1 MTKTAGA
8 KAPAVLYLRVMNVH
22 SIARMSGGSAYLWM
36 AARAR
41 NALRRVVVF
50 GVVGGVVFIAA
61 LIAFVVVPRN
71 ASRKALA
78 VASKIEARTDS
89 TPAVAT
95 RNRYLAE
102 VTTTDSVLN
111 AARQAAIPVPTP
123 VIDTFPPAV
132 RAQRDSLNKELAT
145 LNRLIDRAE
154 NAPLPTS
161 YRALAASPAVAAD
174 PRVRVLLDSLAD
186 IERERNAFGAV
197 GGVDPVYL
205 SLTSRATA
213 IGRTIQGIA
222 DVKRGEVRGKL
233 ALIRPVPAPVEKP
246 KILVDTTALL
256 AQLATGQQN
265 YSAAAKQLD
274 QINQRNAR
282 IDRESA
288 RARDL
293 ANVGAPPWAMLAA
306 AVVLA
311 LAVGFAASFGTE
323 LKRPHI
329 ADPREAEQI
338 SGARVLTVIRPPE
351 VVVERSRRQADV
363 EAPPLIDVVSESYRT
378 LYLHIASVEAS
389 VPIVTITG
397 DDPGIVATVASNLAA
412 SAAYEARSTLLVD
425 VDPTTCSVASVL
437 RVRPDPGL
445 SGIITGTATWPEAI
459 VPTTI
464 GRDRPLDVLPSG
476 TRRAGPPEPDVVE
489 EVRKELA
496 RMQRR
501 YDFIIIA
508 APTSYVQR
516 SASSIIPAPDVILCA
531 RIAHTTVGGLKSAVD
546 SLRGADM
553 RIHGL
558 VLWDAEMPQLE
569 TREEMLGATRQ
580 SGAFQPE
587 LVTAR

>member
-1 MTKTAGA
+1 
-8 KAPAVLYLRVMNVH
+8 MNVH

-50 GVVGGVVFIAA
+50 GIVGGVVFVAA
-61 LIAFVVVPRN
+61 LIAFVLVPRN

-78 VASKIEARTDS
+78 VASQIASKIDSSPTVAARD
-89 TPAVAT
+89 
-95 RNRYLAE
+95 RYLAQIKSA
-102 VTTTDSVLN
+102 DSVLD
-111 AARQAAIPVPTP
+111 AVHRALAPVPVTL
-123 VIDTFPPAV
+123 IDTFPPAV
-132 RAQRDSLNKELAT
+132 RAQRDSLSGELAT

-161 YRALAASPAVAAD
+161 YRALAASHEVAAD
-174 PRVRVLLDSLAD
+174 PRVRILLDSLAD
-186 IERERNAFGAV
+186 IERDRNAFGAV
-197 GGVDPVYL
+197 GTVDPVYL
-205 SLTSRATA
+205 ALTSRANA
-213 IGRTIQGIA
+213 IGRSIQAIA
-222 DVKRGEVRGKL
+222 DAKRGEIRGKL
-233 ALIRPVPAPVEKP
+233 ALIRPTAAPIVKP
-246 KILVDTTALL
+246 TITVDTTKLL
-256 AQLATGQQN
+256 AQRTSAQQN
-265 YSAAAKQLD
+265 YTTASQRLT
-274 QINQRNAR
+274 QISQRNSQV
-282 IDRESA
+282 DRQSA
-288 RARDL
+288 RAREL

-311 LAVGFAASFGTE
+311 LAIGFAASFGTE

-329 ADPREAEQI
+329 ADAREAEQV
-338 SGARVLTVIRPPE
+338 SGSRVLTVVKPPE
-351 VVVERSRRQADV
+351 VVVERSRRQADL

-378 LYLHIASVEAS
+378 LYLHIASVEAN

-397 DDPGIVATVASNLAA
+397 DDPGIVATVASNVAA

-437 RVRPDPGL
+437 RIKADPGL
-445 SGIITGTATWPEAI
+445 SGIITGSATWPEAI

-476 TRRAGPPEPDVVE
+476 TRRAGTPGVDVVE
-489 EVRKELA
+489 EVKKELA

-516 SASSIIPAPDVILCA
+516 STSSIIPAPDVILCA
-531 RIAHTTVGGLKSAVD
+531 RIAHTTVGGLRSAVEN
-546 SLRGADM
+546 LRSADM

-580 SGAFQPE
+580 SEPFRAE
-587 LVTAR
+587 LATA

>member
-1 MTKTAGA
+1 
-8 KAPAVLYLRVMNVH
+8 
-22 SIARMSGGSAYLWM
+22 MSGGSAYLWM

-50 GVVGGVVFIAA
+50 GVVGGVVFIGA
-61 LIAFVVVPRN
+61 LIAFVLVPRN
-71 ASRKALA
+71 ASKKALA
-78 VASKIEARTDS
+78 VAASIETPTDS
-89 TPAVAT
+89 TPVVSA
-95 RNRYLAE
+95 RDRYLAE
-102 VTTTDSVLN
+102 LNATDSVLN
-111 AARQAAIPVPTP
+111 ATRRALMPVPAT

-132 RAQRDSLNKELAT
+132 RAQRDSLSAELAT

-154 NAPLPTS
+154 NSPLPTS

-186 IERERNAFGAV
+186 IERDRNSFGAV
-197 GGVDPVYL
+197 GAVDPVYL
-205 SLTSRATA
+205 SLTSRANA
-213 IGRTIQGIA
+213 IGRQIQGIA
-222 DVKRGEVRGKL
+222 DAKRGEVRGKL
-233 ALIRPVPAPVEKP
+233 ALIRPTPAPVVKP
-246 KILVDTTALL
+246 VITVDTTKLL
-256 AQLATGQQN
+256 AQRTAAQQN
-265 YSAAAKQLD
+265 YTVAVRQLD
-274 QINQRNAR
+274 QINQKNVR
-282 IDRESA
+282 IQRESA

-323 LKRPHI
+323 LNRPHI

-338 SGARVLTVIRPPE
+338 SGARVLTVIKPPE

-397 DDPGIVATVASNLAA
+397 DDPGIVATVAANLAA

-437 RVRPDPGL
+437 RIRPDPGL
-445 SGIITGTATWPEAI
+445 SGIITGNATWPEAI

-476 TRRAGPPEPDVVE
+476 TRRSGLPEADVVE
-489 EVRKELA
+489 DVRRELA

-516 SASSIIPAPDVILCA
+516 SASSIVPAPDVILCA
-531 RIAHTTVGGLKSAVD
+531 RIAHTTLDGLKTAVTT
-546 SLRGADM
+546 LRGVDM

-587 LVTAR
+587 LATAR

>member
-1 MTKTAGA
+1 
-8 KAPAVLYLRVMNVH
+8 
-22 SIARMSGGSAYLWM
+22 
-36 AARAR
+36 
-41 NALRRVVVF
+41 
-50 GVVGGVVFIAA
+50 
-61 LIAFVVVPRN
+61 
-71 ASRKALA
+71 
-78 VASKIEARTDS
+78 
-89 TPAVAT
+89 
-95 RNRYLAE
+95 
-102 VTTTDSVLN
+102 
-111 AARQAAIPVPTP
+111 
-123 VIDTFPPAV
+123 
-132 RAQRDSLNKELAT
+132 
-145 LNRLIDRAE
+145 
-154 NAPLPTS
+154 
-161 YRALAASPAVAAD
+161 VAAD

-186 IERERNAFGAV
+186 IERDRNAFGAV

-205 SLTSRATA
+205 SLTSRANA
-213 IGRTIQGIA
+213 IGRQIQGIA
-222 DVKRGEVRGKL
+222 DAKRGEVRGKL
-233 ALIRPVPAPVEKP
+233 ALIRPTPAPVVKP
-246 KILVDTTALL
+246 VLTVDTLKLIAQRATA
-256 AQLATGQQN
+256 QQN
-265 YSAAAKQLD
+265 FTAARNQVD
-274 QINQRNAR
+274 QINQKNSR

-288 RARDL
+288 HAREL

-338 SGARVLTVIRPPE
+338 SGARVLTVIKPPE

-397 DDPGIVATVASNLAA
+397 DDPGIVATVAANLAA

-437 RVRPDPGL
+437 RIRPDPGL
-445 SGIITGTATWPEAI
+445 SGIITGTAAWPEAI

-476 TRRAGPPEPDVVE
+476 TRRSGYPEPDVVE

-531 RIAHTTVGGLKSAVD
+531 RIAHTTAEGLKTAAT

-587 LVTAR
+587 LATAR

>member
-1 MTKTAGA
+1 
-8 KAPAVLYLRVMNVH
+8 MNVH

-50 GVVGGVVFIAA
+50 GIVGGVVFIAA
-61 LIAFVVVPRN
+61 LIAFVLVPRN

-78 VASKIEARTDS
+78 VAAQIQAKSDS
-89 TPAVAT
+89 SPAVAA
-95 RNRYLAE
+95 RDRFLVE
-102 VTTTDSVLN
+102 VTAADSALD
-111 AARQAAIPVPTP
+111 AARRAANPVPAP

-132 RAQRDSLNKELAT
+132 RAQRDSLGAQLAT

-161 YRALAASPAVAAD
+161 YRALAASPEVAAD
-174 PRVRVLLDSLAD
+174 PRVRILLDSLAG
-186 IERERNAFGAV
+186 IERDRNAFGAV
-197 GGVDPVYL
+197 GTVDPVYL
-205 SLTSRATA
+205 ALTSRANA
-213 IGRTIQGIA
+213 IGRSIQAVA
-222 DVKRGEVRGKL
+222 DAKRGEIRGKL
-233 ALIRPVPAPVEKP
+233 ALIRPAPAPVVKP
-246 KILVDTTALL
+246 TITVDTAKLL
-256 AQLATGQQN
+256 AQRATAQQS
-265 YSAAAKQLD
+265 YSAAARQVD
-274 QINQRNAR
+274 QISSRNSR

-288 RARDL
+288 RAREL
-293 ANVGAPPWAMLAA
+293 SNVGAPPWAMLAA

-329 ADPREAEQI
+329 ADPREAEQV

-397 DDPGIVATVASNLAA
+397 DDPGIVATVAANLAA

-437 RVRPDPGL
+437 RIRPDPGL
-445 SGIITGTATWPEAI
+445 SGIITGSSTWPEAI

-476 TRRAGPPEPDVVE
+476 TRRSGLPESNVVE
-489 EVRKELA
+489 EVKKELA

-531 RIAHTTVGGLKSAVD
+531 RIAHTTVGGLKTAVD
-546 SLRGADM
+546 TLRGADM

-569 TREEMLGATRQ
+569 TREEMLGSTSQ
-580 SGAFQPE
+580 SEAFQPE
-587 LVTAR
+587 LAAAR

>member
-1 MTKTAGA
+1 
-8 KAPAVLYLRVMNVH
+8 MNVH

-41 NALRRVVVF
+41 NALRRVLVF
-50 GVVGGVVFIAA
+50 GIVGGVTFIAA
-61 LIAFVVVPRN
+61 LIAFVVVPRS

-78 VASKIEARTDS
+78 VASRIETRGDTA
-89 TPAVAT
+89 PAVAA
-95 RNRYLAE
+95 RDRFLAQ
-102 VTTTDSVLN
+102 TN
-111 AARQAAIPVPTP
+111 AADSIMNATRAALAPQPVA

-132 RAQRDSLNKELAT
+132 RAQRDSLSAELTT

-161 YRALAASPAVAAD
+161 YRALAASPTVAAD
-174 PRVRVLLDSLAD
+174 PRVRALLDSLAD

-213 IGRTIQGIA
+213 IGREIKGIA
-222 DVKRGEVRGKL
+222 DAKRGEMRGKL
-233 ALIRPVPAPVEKP
+233 ALIRPTPAPVVKP
-246 KILVDTTALL
+246 VINVDTNRVL
-256 AQLATGQQN
+256 AQRTAAQQQ
-265 YSAAAKQLD
+265 YAAAVRQLD
-274 QINQRNAR
+274 QIRQKNLR
-282 IDRESA
+282 IDQETA
-288 RARDL
+288 RAREL

-351 VVVERSRRQADV
+351 IVVERSRRQADV

-397 DDPGIVATVASNLAA
+397 DDPGIVATVAANLAA

-425 VDPTTCSVASVL
+425 VDPTTCAVASVL
-437 RVRPDPGL
+437 RIRPDPGL
-445 SGIITGTATWPEAI
+445 GGIINGSATWPEAI

-476 TRRAGPPEPDVVE
+476 TRRSGMPESNVVE
-489 EVRKELA
+489 EVKKELA
-496 RMQRR
+496 RLQRR

-516 SASSIIPAPDVILCA
+516 SAASIIPAPDVILCA
-531 RIAHTTVGGLKSAVD
+531 RMAHTTIGGLKSAVEG
-546 SLRGADM
+546 LRAADM

-569 TREEMLGATRQ
+569 TREEMLGASRQ
-580 SGAFQPE
+580 AESFRPE
-587 LVTAR
+587 LATAQ

>member
-1 MTKTAGA
+1 
-8 KAPAVLYLRVMNVH
+8 MNVH

-50 GVVGGVVFIAA
+50 GIVGGVVFISA
-61 LIAFVVVPRN
+61 LIAFVLVPRN

-78 VASKIEARTDS
+78 VAARIEARTDS
-89 TPAVAT
+89 APTVAA
-95 RNRYLAE
+95 RDRYLAE
-102 VTTTDSVLN
+102 FNLTDSVLN
-111 AARQAAIPVPTP
+111 ATRRALMPIPAA

-132 RAQRDSLNKELAT
+132 RAQRDSLSAELAT

-161 YRALAASPAVAAD
+161 YRALAASPTVAAD

-213 IGRTIQGIA
+213 IGRQIQGIA
-222 DVKRGEVRGKL
+222 DAKRGEVRGKL
-233 ALIRPVPAPVEKP
+233 ALIRPTPAPVVKP
-246 KILVDTTALL
+246 VITVDTTQLL
-256 AQLATGQQN
+256 AQRATAQQN
-265 YSAAAKQLD
+265 Y
-274 QINQRNAR
+274 
-282 IDRESA
+282 
-288 RARDL
+288 
-293 ANVGAPPWAMLAA
+293 AA
-306 AVVLA
+306 AVKQL
-311 LAVGFAASFGTE
+311 
-323 LKRPHI
+323 
-329 ADPREAEQI
+329 
-338 SGARVLTVIRPPE
+338 E

-397 DDPGIVATVASNLAA
+397 DDPGIVATVAANLAA

-437 RVRPDPGL
+437 RIRPDPGL
-445 SGIITGTATWPEAI
+445 SGIITGNATWPEAI

-476 TRRAGPPEPDVVE
+476 TRRSGLPETNVVE
-489 EVRKELA
+489 EVRRELA

-501 YDFIIIA
+501 
-508 APTSYVQR
+508 
-516 SASSIIPAPDVILCA
+516 
-531 RIAHTTVGGLKSAVD
+531 
-546 SLRGADM
+546 
-553 RIHGL
+553 
-558 VLWDAEMPQLE
+558 
-569 TREEMLGATRQ
+569 
-580 SGAFQPE
+580 
-587 LVTAR
+587 

>member
-1 MTKTAGA
+1 
-8 KAPAVLYLRVMNVH
+8 
-22 SIARMSGGSAYLWM
+22 M

-50 GVVGGVVFIAA
+50 GIVGGVVFIAA
-61 LIAFVVVPRN
+61 LIAFVLVPRN
-71 ASRKALA
+71 ASRRAMA
-78 VASKIEARTDS
+78 VAAQIEAKIDS
-89 TPAVAT
+89 SPTVVV
-95 RNRYLAE
+95 RDRYLKEITSA
-102 VTTTDSVLN
+102 DSVLD
-111 AARQAAIPVPTP
+111 AVRRAVAPTP
-123 VIDTFPPAV
+123 VTLIDTFPPAV
-132 RAQRDSLNKELAT
+132 RAQRDSLGAELAT
-145 LNRLIDRAE
+145 LNRLIERAE

-161 YRALAASPAVAAD
+161 YRALAASPEVAAD
-174 PRVRVLLDSLAD
+174 PRVRILLDSLAD
-186 IERERNAFGAV
+186 IERDRNAFGAV
-197 GGVDPVYL
+197 GTVDPVYL
-205 SLTSRATA
+205 ALTSRANA
-213 IGRTIQGIA
+213 IGRSIQAIA
-222 DVKRGEVRGKL
+222 DAKRGEIRGKL
-233 ALIRPVPAPVEKP
+233 ALIRPTPAPVVKP
-246 KILVDTTALL
+246 VITVDTTALL
-256 AQLATGQQN
+256 AQRSTAHQN
-265 YSAAAKQLD
+265 YTTASRRLAL
-274 QINQRNAR
+274 ISERNAR
-282 IDRESA
+282 VDRQTAHA
-288 RARDL
+288 REL

-329 ADPREAEQI
+329 ADPREAEQV
-338 SGARVLTVIRPPE
+338 SGTRVLTVIKPPE

-397 DDPGIVATVASNLAA
+397 DDPGIVATVAANLAA

-437 RVRPDPGL
+437 RIRPDPGL
-445 SGIITGTATWPEAI
+445 SGIITGGATWPEAI

-476 TRRAGPPEPDVVE
+476 TRRAGAPEQDVIE
-489 EVRKELA
+489 EVKKELA

-531 RIAHTTVGGLKSAVD
+531 RIAHTTVGGLKAAVD
-546 SLRGADM
+546 NLRTADM

-569 TREEMLGATRQ
+569 TREEMLGSTRQ
-580 SGAFQPE
+580 SNAFQPE
-587 LVTAR
+587 LATAQ

>member
-1 MTKTAGA
+1 
-8 KAPAVLYLRVMNVH
+8 MNVH

-41 NALRRVVVF
+41 NALRRVLVF
-50 GVVGGVVFIAA
+50 GIVGGVVFIAA
-61 LIAFVVVPRN
+61 LIAFVLVPRN

-78 VASKIEARTDS
+78 VAAQIEAKSDS
-89 TPAVAT
+89 SPAVAA
-95 RNRYLAE
+95 RDRYLAE
-102 VTTTDSVLN
+102 VTAVDSTLD
-111 AARQAAIPVPTP
+111 AARRAANPVPAP

-132 RAQRDSLNKELAT
+132 RAQRDSLGIELAR

-161 YRALAASPAVAAD
+161 YRALAASPEVAAD
-174 PRVRVLLDSLAD
+174 PKVRVLLDSLAG
-186 IERERNAFGAV
+186 IERDRNAFGAV
-197 GGVDPVYL
+197 GTVDPVYL
-205 SLTSRATA
+205 ALTSRANA
-213 IGRTIQGIA
+213 IGRSIQAVA
-222 DVKRGEVRGKL
+222 DAKRGEIRGKL
-233 ALIRPVPAPVEKP
+233 ALIRPTAAPVVKP
-246 KILVDTTALL
+246 AIEVDTVKLLSERATA
-256 AQLATGQQN
+256 QQS
-265 YSAAAKQLD
+265 YAEAARQVD
-274 QINQRNAR
+274 QISSKNAR
-282 IDRESA
+282 IDRQSA
-288 RARDL
+288 RAREL
-293 ANVGAPPWAMLAA
+293 SNVGAPPWAMLAA

-323 LKRPHI
+323 LRRPHI
-329 ADPREAEQI
+329 ADPREAEQV
-338 SGARVLTVIRPPE
+338 SGTRVLTVIRPPE

-397 DDPGIVATVASNLAA
+397 DDPGIVATVAANLAA

-445 SGIITGTATWPEAI
+445 SGIITGSATWPEAI

-476 TRRAGPPEPDVVE
+476 TRRSGLPETSVVE
-489 EVRKELA
+489 EVKKELA

-531 RIAHTTVGGLKSAVD
+531 RIAHTTVGGLKTAVD
-546 SLRGADM
+546 TLRGADM

-569 TREEMLGATRQ
+569 TREEMLGSTRQ
-580 SGAFQPE
+580 PEAFQPE
-587 LVTAR
+587 LATAR

>member
-1 MTKTAGA
+1 
-8 KAPAVLYLRVMNVH
+8 
-22 SIARMSGGSAYLWM
+22 MSGGSAYLWM

-50 GVVGGVVFIAA
+50 GIVGGVVFIGA
-61 LIAFVVVPRN
+61 LIAFVLVPRN

-78 VASKIEARTDS
+78 VAAKIEARTDS
-89 TPAVAT
+89 IPTVAA
-95 RNRYLAE
+95 RDRYLAE
-102 VTTTDSVLN
+102 LTATDSVLN
-111 AARQAAIPVPTP
+111 ATRLALMPVPAA

-132 RAQRDSLNKELAT
+132 RAQRDSLSAELAT

-161 YRALAASPAVAAD
+161 YRALAASPVVAAD
-174 PRVRVLLDSLAD
+174 PRVRVLLDSLVEV
-186 IERERNAFGAV
+186 ERDRNAFGAV

-205 SLTSRATA
+205 SLTSRANA
-213 IGRTIQGIA
+213 IGRQIQGIA
-222 DVKRGEVRGKL
+222 DAKRGEVRGKL
-233 ALIRPVPAPVEKP
+233 AVIRPTPAPVVKP
-246 KILVDTTALL
+246 VITVDTARLVTQRATA
-256 AQLATGQQN
+256 QQN
-265 YSAAAKQLD
+265 YSDAAGQLD
-274 QINQRNAR
+274 QINQKNAR

-288 RARDL
+288 HAREL

-306 AVVLA
+306 AAVLA

-338 SGARVLTVIRPPE
+338 SGARVLTVIKPPE

-397 DDPGIVATVASNLAA
+397 DDPGIVATVAANLAA

-425 VDPTTCSVASVL
+425 IDPTTCSVASVL
-437 RVRPDPGL
+437 RIRPDPGL
-445 SGIITGTATWPEAI
+445 SGIITGSSTWPEAI
-459 VPTTI
+459 IPTTI

-476 TRRAGPPEPDVVE
+476 TRRSGLLEANVVE
-489 EVRKELA
+489 DVRKELA

-531 RIAHTTVGGLKSAVD
+531 RIAHTTIGGLKTAVD

-553 RIHGL
+553 RVHGL

-587 LVTAR
+587 LATAR

>member
-1 MTKTAGA
+1 
-8 KAPAVLYLRVMNVH
+8 MNVH

-50 GVVGGVVFIAA
+50 GIVGGVVFIAA

-78 VASKIEARTDS
+78 VASRIEARTDS
-89 TPAVAT
+89 SPAVAV
-95 RNRYLAE
+95 RDRYLAE
-102 VTTTDSVLN
+102 VASTDSVLN
-111 AARQAAIPVPTP
+111 AARLAAMPVPTP

-132 RAQRDSLNKELAT
+132 RAQRDSLNAELAT

-213 IGRTIQGIA
+213 IGRAIQGIA
-222 DVKRGEVRGKL
+222 DAKRGEVRGKL
-233 ALIRPVPAPVEKP
+233 ALIRPVAAPVEKP
-246 KILVDTTALL
+246 KITVDTVALL
-256 AQLATGQQN
+256 AQQAKAQQN
-265 YSAAAKQLD
+265 YAAAARQLD
-274 QINQRNAR
+274 QINQKNAR

-329 ADPREAEQI
+329 ADPREAEQV
-338 SGARVLTVIRPPE
+338 SGARVLTVIKPPE

-437 RVRPDPGL
+437 RIRPDPGL
-445 SGIITGTATWPEAI
+445 SGIITGNATWPEAI

-476 TRRAGPPEPDVVE
+476 TRRVGPPGPDVVE

-501 YDFIIIA
+501 YDFIIIT

-516 SASSIIPAPDVILCA
+516 SATSIIPAPDVILCA

-587 LVTAR
+587 LATAQ

>member
-1 MTKTAGA
+1 
-8 KAPAVLYLRVMNVH
+8 MNVH

-50 GVVGGVVFIAA
+50 GIVGGVVFIAA
-61 LIAFVVVPRN
+61 LIAFVLVPRN

-78 VASKIEARTDS
+78 VAAQIEAKNDS
-89 TPAVAT
+89 SPAVVA
-95 RNRYLAE
+95 RDRYLAE
-102 VTTTDSVLN
+102 VTAVDSALD
-111 AARQAAIPVPTP
+111 AARRAANPVPAP

-132 RAQRDSLNKELAT
+132 RAQRDSLGAQLAT

-161 YRALAASPAVAAD
+161 YRALAASPEVAAD
-174 PRVRVLLDSLAD
+174 PRVRILLDSLAG
-186 IERERNAFGAV
+186 IERDRNAFGAV
-197 GGVDPVYL
+197 GTVDPVYL
-205 SLTSRATA
+205 ALTSRANA
-213 IGRTIQGIA
+213 IGRSIQAVA
-222 DVKRGEVRGKL
+222 DAKRGEIRGKL
-233 ALIRPVPAPVEKP
+233 ALIRPTSPPVVKP
-246 KILVDTTALL
+246 TITVDTAKLL
-256 AQLATGQQN
+256 AQRGTAQQS
-265 YSAAAKQLD
+265 YTAAARQVD
-274 QINQRNAR
+274 QIRTRNSR

-288 RARDL
+288 RAREL
-293 ANVGAPPWAMLAA
+293 SNVGAPPWAMLAA

-338 SGARVLTVIRPPE
+338 SGARVLTVVRPPE

-397 DDPGIVATVASNLAA
+397 DDPGIVATVAANLAA

-437 RVRPDPGL
+437 RIRPDPGL
-445 SGIITGTATWPEAI
+445 SGIITGSSTWPEAI

-476 TRRAGPPEPDVVE
+476 TRRSGLPESNVVE
-489 EVRKELA
+489 EVKKELA

-531 RIAHTTVGGLKSAVD
+531 RIAHTTVGGLKTAVD
-546 SLRGADM
+546 TLRGADM

-569 TREEMLGATRQ
+569 TREEMLGSTGR
-580 SGAFQPE
+580 SEAFQPE
-587 LVTAR
+587 LATAR

>member
-1 MTKTAGA
+1 
-8 KAPAVLYLRVMNVH
+8 
-22 SIARMSGGSAYLWM
+22 MSGGSAYLWM

-50 GVVGGVVFIAA
+50 GIVGGIVFIAA
-61 LIAFVVVPRN
+61 LIAFVLVPRN

-78 VASKIEARTDS
+78 VAAQIEAKSDS
-89 TPAVAT
+89 SPAVAA
-95 RNRYLAE
+95 RDRYLAE
-102 VTTTDSVLN
+102 VTAVDSALD
-111 AARQAAIPVPTP
+111 AARRAANPAPAP

-132 RAQRDSLNKELAT
+132 RAQRDSLGVELAR

-161 YRALAASPAVAAD
+161 YRALAASPEVAAD
-174 PRVRVLLDSLAD
+174 PKVRVLLDSLAG
-186 IERERNAFGAV
+186 IERDRNAFGAV
-197 GGVDPVYL
+197 GTVDPVYL
-205 SLTSRATA
+205 ALTSRANA
-213 IGRTIQGIA
+213 IGRSIQAVA
-222 DVKRGEVRGKL
+222 DAKRGEIRGKL
-233 ALIRPVPAPVEKP
+233 ALIRPTPAPVVKP
-246 KILVDTTALL
+246 IITVDTLKLL
-256 AQLATGQQN
+256 AQRATAQQS
-265 YSAAAKQLD
+265 YSAAARQTD
-274 QINQRNAR
+274 QISTKNSR

-288 RARDL
+288 RAREL
-293 ANVGAPPWAMLAA
+293 SNVGAPPWAMLAA

-329 ADPREAEQI
+329 ADPREAEQV

-397 DDPGIVATVASNLAA
+397 DDPGIVATVAANLAA

-437 RVRPDPGL
+437 RIRPDPGL
-445 SGIITGTATWPEAI
+445 SGIITGSATWPEAI

-476 TRRAGPPEPDVVE
+476 TRRSGLPETNVVE
-489 EVRKELA
+489 EVKKELA

-516 SASSIIPAPDVILCA
+516 STSSIIPAPDVILCA
-531 RIAHTTVGGLKSAVD
+531 RIAHTTVGGLKTAVD
-546 SLRGADM
+546 TLRGADM

-569 TREEMLGATRQ
+569 TREEMLGSTPQ
-580 SGAFQPE
+580 SEAFQPE
-587 LVTAR
+587 LATAR

>member
-1 MTKTAGA
+1 
-8 KAPAVLYLRVMNVH
+8 MNVH

-50 GVVGGVVFIAA
+50 GIVGGVVFIAA
-61 LIAFVVVPRN
+61 LIAFVIVPRT

-78 VASKIEARTDS
+78 VASRIEAHTDS
-89 TPAVAT
+89 SPAVAV
-95 RNRYLAE
+95 RDRYLAE
-102 VTTTDSVLN
+102 VTSTDSVLN
-111 AARQAAIPVPTP
+111 AARQAAIPAP
-123 VIDTFPPAV
+123 VIDTFPAAV
-132 RAQRDSLNKELAT
+132 RAQRDSLNTELAT

-213 IGRTIQGIA
+213 IGRAIQGIA

-233 ALIRPVPAPVEKP
+233 ALIRPVPAPVP
-246 KILVDTTALL
+246 KISVDTATLL
-256 AQLATGQQN
+256 AQNATAQQN
-265 YSAAAKQLD
+265 HAAAVKQLD
-274 QINQRNAR
+274 QINQRNVR

-288 RARDL
+288 RAREL

-329 ADPREAEQI
+329 ADPREAEQV
-338 SGARVLTVIRPPE
+338 SGTRVLTVIRPPE

-437 RVRPDPGL
+437 RIRPDPGL
-445 SGIITGTATWPEAI
+445 SGIITGTTTWPEAI

-476 TRRAGPPEPDVVE
+476 TRRSGPPEPDVVE
-489 EVRKELA
+489 EVRRELA

-501 YDFIIIA
+501 YDFIIIT

-531 RIAHTTVGGLKSAVD
+531 RIAHTTVGGLKTAVD

-580 SGAFQPE
+580 SGTFQPE
-587 LVTAR
+587 LATAQ

>member
-1 MTKTAGA
+1 
-8 KAPAVLYLRVMNVH
+8 VL
-22 SIARMSGGSAYLWM
+22 
-36 AARAR
+36 
-41 NALRRVVVF
+41 VF
-50 GVVGGVVFIAA
+50 GIVGGVVFIGA
-61 LIAFVVVPRN
+61 LIAFIVVPRN
-71 ASRKALA
+71 ASRKAQQ
-78 VASKIEARTDS
+78 VAASIETRVDS
-89 TPAVAT
+89 TPAVNA

-102 VTTTDSVLN
+102 ATAADSILN
-111 AARQAAIPVPTP
+111 ATRKALAPVPVT

-132 RAQRDSLNKELAT
+132 RAQRDSLNVELNT

-161 YRALAASPAVAAD
+161 YRALAASPTVAAD
-174 PRVRVLLDSLAD
+174 PRVRVLLDSLAEV
-186 IERERNAFGAV
+186 ERERNNFGSV
-197 GGVDPVYL
+197 GSVDPVYL
-205 SLTSRATA
+205 ALTSRSTA
-213 IGRTIQGIA
+213 IGREIKAIA
-222 DVKRGEVRGKL
+222 DAKRGEVRGKL
-233 ALIRPVPAPVEKP
+233 ALIRPIPAPVVRP
-246 KILVDTTALL
+246 QINVDTNALL
-256 AQLATGQQN
+256 AQKTNAQQRYAATTKILEQM
-265 YSAAAKQLD
+265 
-274 QINQRNAR
+274 NQRNSR

-288 RARDL
+288 QAREL

-306 AVVLA
+306 ALVLA

-329 ADPREAEQI
+329 ADAREAEQI
-338 SGARVLTVIRPPE
+338 SGARVLTVVKPPE

-437 RVRPDPGL
+437 RIRPDPGL
-445 SGIITGTATWPEAI
+445 SGIITGSATWPEAV

-476 TRRAGPPEPDVVE
+476 TRRAGMPDETVVS
-489 EVRKELA
+489 EVRNELA

-516 SASSIIPAPDVILCA
+516 SASSIIPAPDVIFCA
-531 RIAHTTVGGLKSAVD
+531 RVAHTTVGSLKTAVD
-546 SLRGADM
+546 TLRGADM

-569 TREEMLGATRQ
+569 TREEMIGSARQ
-580 SGAFQPE
+580 SGSYQPE
-587 LVTAR
+587 LATAQ

>member
-1 MTKTAGA
+1 
-8 KAPAVLYLRVMNVH
+8 
-22 SIARMSGGSAYLWM
+22 MSGGSAYLWM

-50 GVVGGVVFIAA
+50 GIVGGVVFIAA
-61 LIAFVVVPRN
+61 LIAFVLVPRN

-78 VASKIEARTDS
+78 VAAKLEAKTDS
-89 TPAVAT
+89 SPAVAT
-95 RNRYLAE
+95 RDQYLAE
-102 VTTTDSVLN
+102 VTAVDSVLDSARR
-111 AARQAAIPVPTP
+111 AATSVPAP
-123 VIDTFPPAV
+123 VIDTFPLAV
-132 RAQRDSLNKELAT
+132 RAQRDSLGVELAT

-161 YRALAASPAVAAD
+161 YRALAASPEVAAD
-174 PRVRVLLDSLAD
+174 PKVRVLLDSLAE
-186 IERERNAFGAV
+186 IERDRNAFGAV
-197 GGVDPVYL
+197 GTVDPVYL
-205 SLTSRATA
+205 ALTSRANA
-213 IGRTIQGIA
+213 IGRSIQAIA
-222 DVKRGEVRGKL
+222 DAKRGEIRGKL
-233 ALIRPVPAPVEKP
+233 ALIRPVSAPVVKP
-246 KILVDTTALL
+246 AITEDTAKLLVQRATA
-256 AQLATGQQN
+256 QQN
-265 YSAAAKQLD
+265 YTTAARQAD
-274 QINQRNAR
+274 QINNKNAR

-288 RARDL
+288 HAREL

-329 ADPREAEQI
+329 ADSREAEQV

-397 DDPGIVATVASNLAA
+397 DDPGIVATVAANLAA

-437 RVRPDPGL
+437 RIRPDPGL
-445 SGIITGTATWPEAI
+445 SGVITGSATWPEAI

-476 TRRAGPPEPDVVE
+476 TRRSGLPEPSVVE
-489 EVRKELA
+489 DVKKELA

-516 SASSIIPAPDVILCA
+516 SASSIIPAPDLILCA
-531 RIAHTTVGGLKSAVD
+531 RIAHTTVGGLKTAVD

-569 TREEMLGATRQ
+569 TREEMLGSTRQ
-580 SGAFQPE
+580 SEAFQPG
-587 LVTAR
+587 LATAP

>member
-1 MTKTAGA
+1 
-8 KAPAVLYLRVMNVH
+8 
-22 SIARMSGGSAYLWM
+22 M

-50 GVVGGVVFIAA
+50 GIVGGVVFIAA
-61 LIAFVVVPRN
+61 LIAFVLVPRN

-78 VASKIEARTDS
+78 VAAQIEAKSDS
-89 TPAVAT
+89 SPAVAA
-95 RNRYLAE
+95 RDRHLAE
-102 VTTTDSVLN
+102 VTAVDSALD
-111 AARQAAIPVPTP
+111 AARRAANPVPAP

-132 RAQRDSLNKELAT
+132 RVQRDSLGAQLAT

-161 YRALAASPAVAAD
+161 YRALAASPEVAAD
-174 PRVRVLLDSLAD
+174 PRVRILLDSLAG
-186 IERERNAFGAV
+186 IERDRNAFGAV
-197 GGVDPVYL
+197 GTVDPVYL
-205 SLTSRATA
+205 ALTSRANA
-213 IGRTIQGIA
+213 IGRSIQAVA
-222 DVKRGEVRGKL
+222 DAKRGEIRGKL
-233 ALIRPVPAPVEKP
+233 ALIRPAPAPVVRP
-246 KILVDTTALL
+246 TITVDTAKLL
-256 AQLATGQQN
+256 AQRATAQQS
-265 YSAAAKQLD
+265 YTAAARQVG
-274 QINQRNAR
+274 QISSRNSR

-288 RARDL
+288 RAREL
-293 ANVGAPPWAMLAA
+293 SNVGAPPWAMLAA

-329 ADPREAEQI
+329 ADPREAEQV

-397 DDPGIVATVASNLAA
+397 DDPGIVATVAANLAA

-437 RVRPDPGL
+437 RIRPDPGL
-445 SGIITGTATWPEAI
+445 SGIITGSSTWPEAI

-476 TRRAGPPEPDVVE
+476 TRRSGLPESNVVE
-489 EVRKELA
+489 EVKKELA

-531 RIAHTTVGGLKSAVD
+531 RIAHTTVGGLKTAVD
-546 SLRGADM
+546 TLRGADM

-569 TREEMLGATRQ
+569 TREEMLGSTRH
-580 SGAFQPE
+580 SEAFQPE
-587 LVTAR
+587 LAAAR

>member
-1 MTKTAGA
+1 
-8 KAPAVLYLRVMNVH
+8 
-22 SIARMSGGSAYLWM
+22 M

-61 LIAFVVVPRN
+61 LIAFVVVPRS

-89 TPAVAT
+89 TPAVAA

-102 VTTTDSVLN
+102 VTTTDSTLN
-111 AARQAAIPVPTP
+111 AARQAAIPVPIP
-123 VIDTFPPAV
+123 IIDTFPPAV

-161 YRALAASPAVAAD
+161 YRALAASPAVAAE

-213 IGRTIQGIA
+213 IGRSIQGIA
-222 DVKRGEVRGKL
+222 DAKRGEVRGKL
-233 ALIRPVPAPVEKP
+233 ALIRPVAAPVEKP
-246 KILVDTTALL
+246 KTTVDTTALL
-256 AQLATGQQN
+256 ATLATAQQN
-265 YSAAAKQLD
+265 YAAAAKQLD
-274 QINQRNAR
+274 QVNQRNAR

-329 ADPREAEQI
+329 ADPREAEQV

-378 LYLHIASVEAS
+378 LYLHIAAVEAS

-437 RVRPDPGL
+437 RIRPDPGL

-459 VPTTI
+459 VSTTI

-476 TRRAGPPEPDVVE
+476 TRRVGPPDADVVE

-501 YDFIIIA
+501 YDFIIIT

-587 LVTAR
+587 LATAQ

>member
-1 MTKTAGA
+1 
-8 KAPAVLYLRVMNVH
+8 
-22 SIARMSGGSAYLWM
+22 M

-41 NALRRVVVF
+41 NALRRVLVF
-50 GVVGGVVFIAA
+50 GIVGGVVFIGA
-61 LIAFVVVPRN
+61 LIAFIVVPRN
-71 ASRKALA
+71 ASRKAQQ
-78 VASKIEARTDS
+78 VAATIETRIDS
-89 TPAVAT
+89 TPAVNARDRYFAQATAADSILNAT
-95 RNRYLAE
+95 RKALA
-102 VTTTDSVLN
+102 
-111 AARQAAIPVPTP
+111 PVPVT

-132 RAQRDSLNKELAT
+132 RAQRDSLNVELNT

-161 YRALAASPAVAAD
+161 YRALAASPTVAAD
-174 PRVRVLLDSLAD
+174 PRVRVLLDSLAEV
-186 IERERNAFGAV
+186 ERERNNFGSV
-197 GGVDPVYL
+197 GSVDPVYL
-205 SLTSRATA
+205 ALTSRSTA
-213 IGRTIQGIA
+213 IGREIKAIA
-222 DVKRGEVRGKL
+222 DAKRGEVRGKL
-233 ALIRPVPAPVEKP
+233 ALIRPIPAPVVRP
-246 KILVDTTALL
+246 QINVDTNALL
-256 AQLATGQQN
+256 AQKTNAQQRYAATTKLLEQM
-265 YSAAAKQLD
+265 
-274 QINQRNAR
+274 NQRNSR

-288 RARDL
+288 HAREL

-306 AVVLA
+306 ALVLA

-329 ADPREAEQI
+329 ADAREAEQI
-338 SGARVLTVIRPPE
+338 SGARVLTVVKPPE

-437 RVRPDPGL
+437 RIRPDPGL
-445 SGIITGTATWPEAI
+445 SGIITGSATWPEAV

-476 TRRAGPPEPDVVE
+476 TRRAGMPDENVVS
-489 EVRKELA
+489 EVRNELA

-516 SASSIIPAPDVILCA
+516 SASSIIPAPDVIFCA
-531 RIAHTTVGGLKSAVD
+531 RVAHTTVGSLKTAVD
-546 SLRGADM
+546 TLRGADM

-569 TREEMLGATRQ
+569 TREEMIGSSRQ
-580 SGAFQPE
+580 SGSYQPE
-587 LVTAR
+587 LATAQ

>member
-1 MTKTAGA
+1 
-8 KAPAVLYLRVMNVH
+8 
-22 SIARMSGGSAYLWM
+22 
-36 AARAR
+36 
-41 NALRRVVVF
+41 
-50 GVVGGVVFIAA
+50 VFIGA

-78 VASKIEARTDS
+78 VAAQIEARTDS
-89 TPAVAT
+89 SPVVAA
-95 RNRYLAE
+95 RDRYVAE
-102 VTTTDSVLN
+102 VTATDSVLDATRR
-111 AARQAAIPVPTP
+111 AANPPPAP

-132 RAQRDSLNKELAT
+132 RALRDSLNAELVT

-161 YRALAASPAVAAD
+161 YRALAASPIVAAD
-174 PRVRVLLDSLAD
+174 PRVRVLLDSLAS
-186 IERERNAFGAV
+186 IEHDRNAYGAV
-197 GGVDPVYL
+197 GAVDPVYL
-205 SLTSRATA
+205 SLTSSANS
-213 IGRTIQGIA
+213 IGRQIQAIA
-222 DVKRGEVRGKL
+222 DVKRGEVRSKL
-233 ALIRPVPAPVEKP
+233 ALIRPVAPPVVKP
-246 KILVDTTALL
+246 VITIDTIKLLVQRTVS
-256 AQLATGQQN
+256 QQN
-265 YSAAAKQLD
+265 YAAAVQQLNL
-274 QINQRNAR
+274 INQKNAR
-282 IDRESA
+282 IERESA
-288 RARDL
+288 HAREL

-329 ADPREAEQI
+329 ADPREAEQV
-338 SGARVLTVIRPPE
+338 SDARVLTVIKPPE

-378 LYLHIASVEAS
+378 LYLHIAAVEAS

-397 DDPGIVATVASNLAA
+397 DDPGIVATVAANLAA

-437 RVRPDPGL
+437 RIRPDPGL
-445 SGIITGTATWPEAI
+445 SGIITGSATWPEAI

-476 TRRAGPPEPDVVE
+476 TRRSGMPEASTVE
-489 EVRKELA
+489 EVRNELA

-516 SASSIIPAPDVILCA
+516 SASSIIPAPDVIVCA
-531 RIAHTTVGGLKSAVD
+531 RIAHTTAEGLKSAVAN
-546 SLRGADM
+546 LRGADM

-569 TREEMLGATRQ
+569 TREEMLGSTRE

-587 LVTAR
+587 LATAQ

>member
-1 MTKTAGA
+1 
-8 KAPAVLYLRVMNVH
+8 MNVH

-50 GVVGGVVFIAA
+50 GIVGGVVFIGA

-78 VASKIEARTDS
+78 MAASIESRTDS
-89 TPAVAT
+89 GPTIAA
-95 RNRYLAE
+95 RDRYLAE
-102 VTTTDSVLN
+102 LTATDSVLN
-111 AARQAAIPVPTP
+111 ATRRALMPVPAA

-132 RAQRDSLNKELAT
+132 RAQRDSLGAELAT

-161 YRALAASPAVAAD
+161 YRALAASPVVAAD

-186 IERERNAFGAV
+186 IERDRNAFGAV

-205 SLTSRATA
+205 SLTSRANA
-213 IGRTIQGIA
+213 IGRQIQGIA
-222 DVKRGEVRGKL
+222 DAKRGEVRGKL
-233 ALIRPVPAPVEKP
+233 ALIRPTPAPVVKP
-246 KILVDTTALL
+246 VITVDTTKLV
-256 AQLATGQQN
+256 AQHATAQQN
-265 YSAAAKQLD
+265 YAAAVAQLD
-274 QINQRNAR
+274 QINQKNAR

-288 RARDL
+288 HARDL

-306 AVVLA
+306 AAVLA

-338 SGARVLTVIRPPE
+338 SGARVLTVIKPPE

-397 DDPGIVATVASNLAA
+397 DDPGIVATVAANLAA

-437 RVRPDPGL
+437 RIRPDPGL
-445 SGIITGTATWPEAI
+445 SGIIMGNATWPEAI
-459 VPTTI
+459 IPTTI

-476 TRRAGPPEPDVVE
+476 TRRSGLPEPNVVE

-516 SASSIIPAPDVILCA
+516 SANSIIPAPDVILCA
-531 RIAHTTVGGLKSAVD
+531 RIAHTTAEGLKTAAA

-587 LVTAR
+587 LATAR

>member
-1 MTKTAGA
+1 
-8 KAPAVLYLRVMNVH
+8 MNVH

-50 GVVGGVVFIAA
+50 GIVGGVVFVAA

-78 VASKIEARTDS
+78 VASRIEARTDS
-89 TPAVAT
+89 APAVAA
-95 RNRYLAE
+95 RDGYLAE
-102 VTTTDSVLN
+102 VTGTDSVLN
-111 AARQAAIPVPTP
+111 AARLAAMPVAIP

-132 RAQRDSLNKELAT
+132 RAQRDSLNGELAT

-213 IGRTIQGIA
+213 IGRAIQGIA

-233 ALIRPVPAPVEKP
+233 ALIRPVPAPVERP
-246 KILVDTTALL
+246 KILADTTALL
-256 AQLATGQQN
+256 AQHATAQQN
-265 YSAAAKQLD
+265 YAIAAKQVD
-274 QINQRNAR
+274 QIKQRNTR

-288 RARDL
+288 HAREL

-338 SGARVLTVIRPPE
+338 TGARVLTVIRPPE

-437 RVRPDPGL
+437 RIRPDPGL

-476 TRRAGPPEPDVVE
+476 TRRSGPAEPDIVE

-501 YDFIIIA
+501 YDFIIIT

-531 RIAHTTVGGLKSAVD
+531 RIAHTSVGGLKTAVD

-587 LVTAR
+587 LATAQ

>member
-1 MTKTAGA
+1 M
-8 KAPAVLYLRVMNVH
+8 R
-22 SIARMSGGSAYLWM
+22 GGSAYLWM

-50 GVVGGVVFIAA
+50 GIVGGVVFIAA

-71 ASRKALA
+71 ASRRALA
-78 VASKIEARTDS
+78 VAASIENRTDS
-89 TPAVAT
+89 SPTVAA
-95 RNRYLAE
+95 RDRYLTELSA
-102 VTTTDSVLN
+102 TDSVLN
-111 AARQAAIPVPTP
+111 ATRRALIPVPAA

-132 RAQRDSLNKELAT
+132 RAQRDSLGAELST

-161 YRALAASPAVAAD
+161 YRALAASPAVASD
-174 PRVRVLLDSLAD
+174 PKVRVLLDSLAE
-186 IERERNAFGAV
+186 IERDRNAFGAV
-197 GGVDPVYL
+197 GTVDPVYL
-205 SLTSRATA
+205 SLTSRANA
-213 IGRTIQGIA
+213 IGRQIQAIA
-222 DVKRGEVRGKL
+222 DAKRGEIRGKL
-233 ALIRPVPAPVEKP
+233 ALIRPTPAPVVKP
-246 KILVDTTALL
+246 LITVDTTKLV
-256 AQLATGQQN
+256 AQH
-265 YSAAAKQLD
+265 AAAQRNYAAAMGQLG
-274 QINQRNAR
+274 QINQKNAR

-288 RARDL
+288 HAREL

-306 AVVLA
+306 AAVLA

-338 SGARVLTVIRPPE
+338 SGARVLTVIKPPE

-397 DDPGIVATVASNLAA
+397 DDPGIVATVAANLAA

-437 RVRPDPGL
+437 RIRPDPGL
-445 SGIITGTATWPEAI
+445 SGIITGSATWPEAI

-476 TRRAGPPEPDVVE
+476 TRRSGLPEPSVVE
-489 EVRKELA
+489 EVRKELT

-531 RIAHTTVGGLKSAVD
+531 RIAHTSVGGLKSAVD

-587 LVTAR
+587 LATAR

>member
-1 MTKTAGA
+1 
-8 KAPAVLYLRVMNVH
+8 MNVH

-50 GVVGGVVFIAA
+50 GIVGGVVFIAA
-61 LIAFVVVPRN
+61 LIAFVLVPRN

-78 VASKIEARTDS
+78 VAARIEAKNDS
-89 TPAVAT
+89 SPAVAA
-95 RNRYLAE
+95 RDRYLAE
-102 VTTTDSVLN
+102 VTAVDSTLD
-111 AARQAAIPVPTP
+111 AARRAANPVPAP

-132 RAQRDSLNKELAT
+132 RAQRDSLGAQLAT

-161 YRALAASPAVAAD
+161 YRALAASPEVAAD
-174 PRVRVLLDSLAD
+174 PRVRILLDSLAG
-186 IERERNAFGAV
+186 IERDRNAFGAV
-197 GGVDPVYL
+197 GTVDPVYL
-205 SLTSRATA
+205 ALTSRANA
-213 IGRTIQGIA
+213 IGRSIQAVA
-222 DVKRGEVRGKL
+222 DAKRGEIRGKL
-233 ALIRPVPAPVEKP
+233 ALIRPTSPPVVKP
-246 KILVDTTALL
+246 TITVDTAKLL
-256 AQLATGQQN
+256 AQRGTAQQS
-265 YSAAAKQLD
+265 YAAAARQVD
-274 QINQRNAR
+274 QIRSRNSR

-288 RARDL
+288 RAREL
-293 ANVGAPPWAMLAA
+293 SNVGAPPWAMLAA

-329 ADPREAEQI
+329 ADPREAEQV

-397 DDPGIVATVASNLAA
+397 DDPGIVATVAANLAA

-437 RVRPDPGL
+437 RIRPDPGL
-445 SGIITGTATWPEAI
+445 SGIITGSSTWPETI

-476 TRRAGPPEPDVVE
+476 TRRSGLPESNVVE
-489 EVRKELA
+489 EVKKELA

-531 RIAHTTVGGLKSAVD
+531 RIAHTTVGGLKTAVD
-546 SLRGADM
+546 TLRGADM

-569 TREEMLGATRQ
+569 TREEMLGSTSQ
-580 SGAFQPE
+580 SEAFQPE
-587 LVTAR
+587 LATAR

>member
-1 MTKTAGA
+1 
-8 KAPAVLYLRVMNVH
+8 MNVH

-50 GVVGGVVFIAA
+50 GIVGGIVFIAA
-61 LIAFVVVPRN
+61 LIAFVLVPRN

-78 VASKIEARTDS
+78 VAAQIEAKTDS
-89 TPAVAT
+89 TPAVAA

-102 VTTTDSVLN
+102 VTAVDSALD
-111 AARQAAIPVPTP
+111 AARRAANPPP
-123 VIDTFPPAV
+123 AAVIDTFPPAV
-132 RAQRDSLNKELAT
+132 RAQRDTLGAELAT

-161 YRALAASPAVAAD
+161 YRALAASPEVAAD
-174 PRVRVLLDSLAD
+174 PRVRILLDSLAS
-186 IERERNAFGAV
+186 IERDRNAFGAV
-197 GGVDPVYL
+197 GTVDPVYL
-205 SLTSRATA
+205 ALTSRANA
-213 IGRTIQGIA
+213 IGRSIQAVA
-222 DVKRGEVRGKL
+222 DAKRGEIRGKL
-233 ALIRPVPAPVEKP
+233 ALIRPTPAPVTKP
-246 KILVDTTALL
+246 AIVVDTAKLL
-256 AQLATGQQN
+256 AQRSTAQQS
-265 YSAAAKQLD
+265 YSAAARQAD
-274 QINQRNAR
+274 QISTKNTR

-288 RARDL
+288 RAREL
-293 ANVGAPPWAMLAA
+293 SNVGAPPWAMLAA

-329 ADPREAEQI
+329 ADPREAEQV

-397 DDPGIVATVASNLAA
+397 DDPGIVATVAANLAA

-437 RVRPDPGL
+437 RIRPDPGL
-445 SGIITGTATWPEAI
+445 SGIITGSATWPEAI

-476 TRRAGPPEPDVVE
+476 TRRSGLPEANVVE
-489 EVRKELA
+489 DVKKELA

-516 SASSIIPAPDVILCA
+516 SGSSIIPAPDVILCA
-531 RIAHTTVGGLKSAVD
+531 RIAHTTVGGLKTAVET
-546 SLRGADM
+546 LRGADM

-580 SGAFQPE
+580 PEAFQPE
-587 LVTAR
+587 LAAAR

>member
-1 MTKTAGA
+1 
-8 KAPAVLYLRVMNVH
+8 MNVH

-50 GVVGGVVFIAA
+50 GIVGGVVFIAA
-61 LIAFVVVPRN
+61 LIAFVLVPRN

-78 VASKIEARTDS
+78 VAAQIEAKSDS
-89 TPAVAT
+89 SPAVAA
-95 RNRYLAE
+95 RDRFLAE
-102 VTTTDSVLN
+102 VTAVDSALD
-111 AARQAAIPVPTP
+111 AARRAANPVPAP

-132 RAQRDSLNKELAT
+132 RAQRDSLGVQLAT

-161 YRALAASPAVAAD
+161 YRALAASPEVAAD
-174 PRVRVLLDSLAD
+174 PRVRILLDSLAG
-186 IERERNAFGAV
+186 IERDRNAFGAV
-197 GGVDPVYL
+197 GTVDPVYL
-205 SLTSRATA
+205 ALTSRANA
-213 IGRTIQGIA
+213 IGRSIQAVA
-222 DVKRGEVRGKL
+222 DAKRGEIRGKL
-233 ALIRPVPAPVEKP
+233 ALIRPAPAPVVRP
-246 KILVDTTALL
+246 TITVDTAKLL
-256 AQLATGQQN
+256 AQRSTAQQS
-265 YSAAAKQLD
+265 YSAAARQVD
-274 QINQRNAR
+274 QIGSRNSR

-288 RARDL
+288 RAREL
-293 ANVGAPPWAMLAA
+293 SNVGAPPWAMLAA

-329 ADPREAEQI
+329 ADPREAELV

-397 DDPGIVATVASNLAA
+397 DDPGIVATVAANLAA

-437 RVRPDPGL
+437 RIRPDPGL
-445 SGIITGTATWPEAI
+445 SGIITGSSTWPEAI

-476 TRRAGPPEPDVVE
+476 TRRSGLPETNVVE
-489 EVRKELA
+489 EVKKELA

-531 RIAHTTVGGLKSAVD
+531 RIAHTTVGGLKTAVD
-546 SLRGADM
+546 TLRGADM

-569 TREEMLGATRQ
+569 TREEMLGSTKQ
-580 SGAFQPE
+580 SEAFQPE
-587 LVTAR
+587 LAAAR

>member
-1 MTKTAGA
+1 
-8 KAPAVLYLRVMNVH
+8 MNVH

-50 GVVGGVVFIAA
+50 GIVGGVVFIAA
-61 LIAFVVVPRN
+61 LIAFVLVPRN
-71 ASRKALA
+71 ASRKAMA
-78 VASKIEARTDS
+78 VAAQIEAKIDS
-89 TPAVAT
+89 SPTVVA
-95 RNRYLAE
+95 RDRYLVE
-102 VTTTDSVLN
+102 VTSADSVLD
-111 AARQAAIPVPTP
+111 AVRRAVAPTP
-123 VIDTFPPAV
+123 ITLIDTFPPAV
-132 RAQRDSLNKELAT
+132 RAQRDSLGAELAT
-145 LNRLIDRAE
+145 LNRLIERAE

-161 YRALAASPAVAAD
+161 YRALAASPEVAAD
-174 PRVRVLLDSLAD
+174 PRVRILLDSLAD
-186 IERERNAFGAV
+186 IERDRNAFGAV
-197 GGVDPVYL
+197 GTVDPVYL
-205 SLTSRATA
+205 ALTSRANA
-213 IGRTIQGIA
+213 IGRSIQAIA
-222 DVKRGEVRGKL
+222 DAKRGEIRGKL
-233 ALIRPVPAPVEKP
+233 ALIRPTPAPVVKP
-246 KILVDTTALL
+246 VITVDTAKLL
-256 AQLATGQQN
+256 AQRSTAQQN
-265 YSAAAKQLD
+265 YTTASRRLD
-274 QINQRNAR
+274 LINQRNAR
-282 IDRESA
+282 VDRQTAHA
-288 RARDL
+288 REL

-329 ADPREAEQI
+329 ADPREAEQV
-338 SGARVLTVIRPPE
+338 SGTRVLTVIKPPE

-397 DDPGIVATVASNLAA
+397 DDPGIVATVAANLAA

-437 RVRPDPGL
+437 RIRPDPGL
-445 SGIITGTATWPEAI
+445 SGIITGSATWPEAI

-476 TRRAGPPEPDVVE
+476 TRRAGSPEQDVVE
-489 EVRKELA
+489 EVKKELA

-508 APTSYVQR
+508 APTSYVQK
-516 SASSIIPAPDVILCA
+516 SASSIVPAPDVILCA
-531 RIAHTTVGGLKSAVD
+531 RIAHTTVGGLKAAVD
-546 SLRGADM
+546 NLRTADM
-553 RIHGL
+553 RVHGL

-569 TREEMLGATRQ
+569 TREEMLGSIRQ
-580 SGAFQPE
+580 SGAFHPE
-587 LVTAR
+587 LATAQ

>member
-1 MTKTAGA
+1 
-8 KAPAVLYLRVMNVH
+8 
-22 SIARMSGGSAYLWM
+22 M

-41 NALRRVVVF
+41 NALRRVLVF
-50 GVVGGVVFIAA
+50 GIVGGVVFIAA
-61 LIAFVVVPRN
+61 LIAFVLVPRN

-78 VASKIEARTDS
+78 VAAQIEAKSDS
-89 TPAVAT
+89 SPAVAA
-95 RNRYLAE
+95 RDRYLAE
-102 VTTTDSVLN
+102 VTAVDSTLD
-111 AARQAAIPVPTP
+111 AARRAANPVPAP

-132 RAQRDSLNKELAT
+132 RAQRDSLGVELAR

-161 YRALAASPAVAAD
+161 YRALAASPEVAAD
-174 PRVRVLLDSLAD
+174 PKVRVLLDSLAG
-186 IERERNAFGAV
+186 IERDRNAFGAV
-197 GGVDPVYL
+197 GTVDPVYL
-205 SLTSRATA
+205 ALTSRANA
-213 IGRTIQGIA
+213 IGRSIQAVA
-222 DVKRGEVRGKL
+222 DAKRGEIRGKL
-233 ALIRPVPAPVEKP
+233 ALIRPTAAPVVKP
-246 KILVDTTALL
+246 AIAVDTVKLLSERATA
-256 AQLATGQQN
+256 QQS
-265 YSAAAKQLD
+265 YAEAARQVD
-274 QINQRNAR
+274 QISSKNAR
-282 IDRESA
+282 IDRQSA
-288 RARDL
+288 RAREL
-293 ANVGAPPWAMLAA
+293 SNVGAPPWAMLAA

-323 LKRPHI
+323 LRRPHI
-329 ADPREAEQI
+329 ADPREAEQV
-338 SGARVLTVIRPPE
+338 SGTRVLTVIRPPE

-397 DDPGIVATVASNLAA
+397 DDPGIVATVAANLAA

-445 SGIITGTATWPEAI
+445 SGIITGSATWPEAI

-476 TRRAGPPEPDVVE
+476 TRRSGLPETSVVE
-489 EVRKELA
+489 EVKKELA

-531 RIAHTTVGGLKSAVD
+531 RIAHTTVGGLKTAVD
-546 SLRGADM
+546 TLRGADM

-569 TREEMLGATRQ
+569 TREEMLGSTRQ
-580 SGAFQPE
+580 PEALQPE
-587 LVTAR
+587 LATAR

>member
-1 MTKTAGA
+1 
-8 KAPAVLYLRVMNVH
+8 MNVH

-50 GVVGGVVFIAA
+50 GIVGGAVFIAA
-61 LIAFVVVPRN
+61 LIAFVLVPRN
-71 ASRKALA
+71 ASRKALL
-78 VASKIEARTDS
+78 VAAQMEAKSDS
-89 TPAVAT
+89 SPAAAA
-95 RNRYLAE
+95 RDRYLAE
-102 VTTTDSVLN
+102 VTAFDSALN
-111 AARQAAIPVPTP
+111 GARRAANPVPAP

-132 RAQRDSLNKELAT
+132 RAQRDTLSAQLST

-161 YRALAASPAVAAD
+161 YRALAASPEVAAD
-174 PRVRVLLDSLAD
+174 PRVRILLDSLAG
-186 IERERNAFGAV
+186 IERDRNAFGAV
-197 GGVDPVYL
+197 GTVDPVYL
-205 SLTSRATA
+205 ALTSRANA
-213 IGRTIQGIA
+213 IGRSIQAVA
-222 DVKRGEVRGKL
+222 DAKRGEIRGKL
-233 ALIRPVPAPVEKP
+233 ALIRPTSPPVPKP
-246 KILVDTTALL
+246 TIMVDTAKLL
-256 AQLATGQQN
+256 AQRATAQQS
-265 YSAAAKQLD
+265 YATAARQVD
-274 QINQRNAR
+274 QIRTKNSR

-288 RARDL
+288 RAREL
-293 ANVGAPPWAMLAA
+293 SNVGAPPWAMLAA
-306 AVVLA
+306 AAVLA

-329 ADPREAEQI
+329 ADLREAEQV

-351 VVVERSRRQADV
+351 IVVERSRRQADV

-397 DDPGIVATVASNLAA
+397 DDPGIVATVAANLAA

-437 RVRPDPGL
+437 RIRPDPGL
-445 SGIITGTATWPEAI
+445 SGIITGSSTWPEAI

-476 TRRAGPPEPDVVE
+476 TRRSGLPESNVVE
-489 EVRKELA
+489 EVKRELA

-531 RIAHTTVGGLKSAVD
+531 RIAHTTVGGLKTAVD
-546 SLRGADM
+546 TLRGADM

-569 TREEMLGATRQ
+569 TREEMLGSTRQ
-580 SGAFQPE
+580 SEAFQPE
-587 LVTAR
+587 LATVR

>member
-1 MTKTAGA
+1 
-8 KAPAVLYLRVMNVH
+8 MNVH
-22 SIARMSGGSAYLWM
+22 SIARMSGGSTYLWM

-50 GVVGGVVFIAA
+50 GVVGGVVFVAA

-71 ASRKALA
+71 ASKKALA
-78 VASKIEARTDS
+78 VASRIESRADS
-89 TPAVAT
+89 SPAVAT
-95 RNRYLAE
+95 RNRYLTE
-102 VTTTDSVLN
+102 VTRTDSVLN
-111 AARQAAIPVPTP
+111 AARQAAIPVPVP

-132 RAQRDSLNKELAT
+132 RAQRDSLNGELAT

-174 PRVRVLLDSLAD
+174 PRVRILLDSLAD

-205 SLTSRATA
+205 ALTSRATA
-213 IGRTIQGIA
+213 IGRAIQGIA

-233 ALIRPVPAPVEKP
+233 ALIRPIPAPVPKP
-246 KILVDTTALL
+246 KILADTVALL
-256 AQLATGQQN
+256 AENAAAQQN
-265 YSAAAKQLD
+265 YAAAVKQLD
-274 QINQRNAR
+274 QINQRNVR
-282 IDRESA
+282 ISRESA
-288 RARDL
+288 RAREL

-329 ADPREAEQI
+329 ADLREAEQM

-437 RVRPDPGL
+437 RIRPDPGL

-459 VPTTI
+459 VSTTI

-476 TRRAGPPEPDVVE
+476 TRRAGLPEPNIVE

-516 SASSIIPAPDVILCA
+516 SASSIIPSPDVILCA
-531 RIAHTTVGGLKSAVD
+531 RIAHTSVGGLKTAVD

-569 TREEMLGATRQ
+569 TREEILGATRQ
-580 SGAFQPE
+580 PETFQPE
-587 LVTAR
+587 LVTAQ